1 MKIEFSRHAK
11 RRMKLYNVAE
21 ADVMD
26 VIQGSKGI
34 KDAAGRLQVVDSLM
48 RVKYH
53 FPLKVVYFQKDEK
66 IVVITAYPVRKERR
80 R

>member
-21 ADVMD
+21 ADVMR
-26 VIQGSKGI
+26 VIQGHKGMR
-34 KDAAGRLQVVDSLM
+34 DAAGRHQVVDSLM
-48 RVKYH
+48 RAKYH
-53 FPLKVVYFQKDEK
+53 FPLKVVYLQTDEK
-66 IVVITAYPVRKERR
+66 IVVIAAYLVRKERR